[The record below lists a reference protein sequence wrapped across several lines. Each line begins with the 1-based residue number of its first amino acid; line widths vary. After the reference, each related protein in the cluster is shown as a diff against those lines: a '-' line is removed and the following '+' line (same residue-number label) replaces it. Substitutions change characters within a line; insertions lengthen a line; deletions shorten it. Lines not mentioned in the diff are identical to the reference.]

1 MEERLKNN
9 LFKFDSMGKIE
20 CNKLIN
26 VECSNDKVI
35 ITNNNNLTKGL
46 RFYETVNDVAV
57 CEIIDRLVVEP
68 NLISIYKEGE
78 LSRSLDLNN
87 METLELDAIENTD
100 DNTTE
105 ITCSYTLTQEAIEQA
120 EKDKETKAETEPESE
135 QIEVHINQ
143 IMPNYMEHLNTFL
156 NLQIIE
162 YNKLLL
168 SMLNPNLK
176 VEGLLDSITILPQ
189 DVNIED
195 LNKEEE

>member
-9 LFKFDSMGKIE
+9 LFKFNSMGKIE

-46 RFYETVNDVAV
+46 RFYESVNDVAIS
-57 CEIIDRLVVEP
+57 EIIDKLVVEA
-68 NLISIYKEGE
+68 NLISIYKNGDF
-78 LSRSLDLNN
+78 SRAIDLNY
-87 METLELDAIENTD
+87 METLELDAIENTEE
-100 DNTTE
+100 NTTE
-105 ITCSYTLTQEAIEQA
+105 ITCSYTYNQEAIERI
-120 EKDKETKAETEPESE
+120 EKEKEINPEDEVVSE
-135 QIEVHINQ
+135 EIEVHINQ

-156 NLQIIE
+156 NLQILE

-189 DVNIED
+189 NVTMDD
-195 LNKEEE
+195 LKQEEK

>member
-20 CNKLIN
+20 CNKLVN

-57 CEIIDRLVVEP
+57 CEIIDKLVVEP
-68 NLISIYKEGE
+68 NLISIYKDNE
-78 LSRSLDLNN
+78 LSRTLDLSN
-87 METLELDAIENTD
+87 METLTLDAIENTD
-100 DNTTE
+100 DNSTE
-105 ITCSYTLTQEAIEQA
+105 ITCSYTLTKEAIERA
-120 EKDKETKAETEPESE
+120 EQERETEPESE
-135 QIEVHINQ
+135 EIEVHITQ
-143 IMPNYMEHLNTFL
+143 IIPNYMEHLNAFL

-168 SMLNPNLK
+168 SLLNPNLK

-189 DVNIED
+189 DVNIDD
-195 LNKEEE
+195 LNKEEK

>member
-57 CEIIDRLVVEP
+57 CEIIDKLVVEP
-68 NLISIYKEGE
+68 NSISIFKDGE
-78 LSRSLDLNN
+78 LSRSLNLNN

-100 DNTTE
+100 DNSTE
-105 ITCSYTLTQEAIEQA
+105 ITCSYTLTKEAIEKA
-120 EKDKETKAETEPESE
+120 EEERETEPESE
-135 QIEVHINQ
+135 EIEVHINQ
-143 IMPNYMEHLNTFL
+143 ILPNYMEHLNTFL

-168 SMLNPNLK
+168 SLLNPNLK

-189 DVNIED
+189 DVTIED
-195 LNKEEE
+195 LNKEEK

>member
-20 CNKLIN
+20 CNKLIK

-35 ITNNNNLTKGL
+35 ITNNNNITKGL

-57 CEIIDRLVVEP
+57 CEIIDKLVVEP
-68 NLISIYKEGE
+68 NLISIFKDGE
-78 LSRSLDLNN
+78 ISRSLNLNN

-100 DNTTE
+100 DNSTE
-105 ITCSYTLTQEAIEQA
+105 ITCSYTLTKEAIEKA
-120 EKDKETKAETEPESE
+120 EEERETEPESE
-135 QIEVHINQ
+135 EIEVHINQ
-143 IMPNYMEHLNTFL
+143 ILPNYMEHLNTFL

-168 SMLNPNLK
+168 SLLNPNLK

-195 LNKEEE
+195 LNKEEK

>member
-20 CNKLIN
+20 CNKLVN

-78 LSRSLDLNN
+78 LSRSLNLNN

-105 ITCSYTLTQEAIEQA
+105 ITCSYTLTQEAIERA
-120 EKDKETKAETEPESE
+120 EEEKETEPESE
-135 QIEVHINQ
+135 EIEVHITQ
-143 IMPNYMEHLNTFL
+143 IIPNYMEHLNAFL

-168 SMLNPNLK
+168 SLLNPNLK

-189 DVNIED
+189 DVNIDD
-195 LNKEEE
+195 LNKEEK

>member
-20 CNKLIN
+20 CNKLVN

-78 LSRSLDLNN
+78 LSRSLNLNN

-105 ITCSYTLTQEAIEQA
+105 ITCSYTLTQEAIERV
-120 EKDKETKAETEPESE
+120 EKEKETEPESE
-135 QIEVHINQ
+135 EIEVHITQ
-143 IMPNYMEHLNTFL
+143 IIPNYMEHLNAFL

-168 SMLNPNLK
+168 SLLNPNLK

-189 DVNIED
+189 DVNVDD
-195 LNKEEE
+195 LNKEEK

>member
-57 CEIIDRLVVEP
+57 CEIIDKLVVEP
-68 NLISIYKEGE
+68 NLISIYKDNE
-78 LSRSLDLNN
+78 LSRTLDLRN
-87 METLELDAIENTD
+87 METLTLDAIENTD
-100 DNTTE
+100 DNSTE
-105 ITCSYTLTQEAIEQA
+105 ITCSYTLTQEAIERA
-120 EKDKETKAETEPESE
+120 EKEKETEPESE
-135 QIEVHINQ
+135 EIEVHITQ
-143 IMPNYMEHLNTFL
+143 IIPNYMEHLNAFL

-168 SMLNPNLK
+168 SLLNPNLK

-189 DVNIED
+189 DVTIDD
-195 LNKEEE
+195 LDKEEK

>member
-20 CNKLIN
+20 CNKLVN

-68 NLISIYKEGE
+68 NLISIYKDGE
-78 LSRSLDLNN
+78 LSRTLNLNN

-100 DNTTE
+100 DNSTE
-105 ITCSYTLTQEAIEQA
+105 ITCSYTLTQEAIERA
-120 EKDKETKAETEPESE
+120 EKEKETEPESE
-135 QIEVHINQ
+135 EIEVHITQ
-143 IMPNYMEHLNTFL
+143 IIPNYMEHLNAFL

-168 SMLNPNLK
+168 SLLNPNLK

-189 DVNIED
+189 DVTVDD
-195 LNKEEE
+195 LNKEEK

>member
-20 CNKLIN
+20 CNKLVN

-57 CEIIDRLVVEP
+57 CEIIDKLVVEP
-68 NLISIYKEGE
+68 NLISIFKDGD
-78 LSRSLDLNN
+78 LSRSLNLNN

-100 DNTTE
+100 DNSTE
-105 ITCSYTLTQEAIEQA
+105 ITCSYTLTKEAIEKA
-120 EKDKETKAETEPESE
+120 EEERETEPESE
-135 QIEVHINQ
+135 EIEVHINQ
-143 IMPNYMEHLNTFL
+143 ILPNYMEHLNTFL
-156 NLQIIE
+156 NLQILE

-168 SMLNPNLK
+168 SLLNPNLK

-189 DVNIED
+189 DVTIED
-195 LNKEEE
+195 LNKEEK

>member
-78 LSRSLDLNN
+78 LSRTLDLTN

-100 DNTTE
+100 DNSTE
-105 ITCSYTLTQEAIEQA
+105 ITCSYTLTQEAIERA
-120 EKDKETKAETEPESE
+120 EKEKETEPESE
-135 QIEVHINQ
+135 EIEVHITQ
-143 IMPNYMEHLNTFL
+143 IIPNYMEHLNAFL

-168 SMLNPNLK
+168 SLLNPNLK
-176 VEGLLDSITILPQ
+176 IEGLLDSITILPQ
-189 DVNIED
+189 DVNIDD
-195 LNKEEE
+195 LNKEEK

>member
-78 LSRSLDLNN
+78 LSRTLDLTN

-100 DNTTE
+100 DNSTE
-105 ITCSYTLTQEAIEQA
+105 ITCSYTLTQEAIERV
-120 EKDKETKAETEPESE
+120 EKEKETEPESE
-135 QIEVHINQ
+135 EIEVHITQ
-143 IMPNYMEHLNTFL
+143 IIPNYMEHLNAFL

-168 SMLNPNLK
+168 SLLNPNLK
-176 VEGLLDSITILPQ
+176 IEGLLDSITILPQ
-189 DVNIED
+189 DVNIDD
-195 LNKEEE
+195 LNKEEK

>member
-20 CNKLIN
+20 CNKLVN

-78 LSRSLDLNN
+78 LSRSLNLNN

-105 ITCSYTLTQEAIEQA
+105 ITCSYTLTQEAIERV
-120 EKDKETKAETEPESE
+120 EKEKETEPESE
-135 QIEVHINQ
+135 EIEVHITQ
-143 IMPNYMEHLNTFL
+143 IIPNYMEHLNAFL

-168 SMLNPNLK
+168 SLLNPNLK

-189 DVNIED
+189 DVNIDD
-195 LNKEEE
+195 LNKEEK

>member
-57 CEIIDRLVVEP
+57 CEIIDKLVVEP
-68 NLISIYKEGE
+68 NLISIYKDGE
-78 LSRSLDLNN
+78 ISRSLNLNN

-100 DNTTE
+100 DNSTE
-105 ITCSYTLTQEAIEQA
+105 ITCSYTLTKEAIEKA
-120 EKDKETKAETEPESE
+120 EEERETEPESE
-135 QIEVHINQ
+135 EIEVHINQ
-143 IMPNYMEHLNTFL
+143 ILPNYMEHLNTFL

-168 SMLNPNLK
+168 SLLNPNLK

-189 DVNIED
+189 DITIED
-195 LNKEEE
+195 LNKEEK